1 MIYCNPVPIANSCY
15 IDKET
20 TNDALTAF
28 AKAVC
33 DLVALGKSMD
43 ITIGVCRIKIV
54 NRNLTYT
61 FDRNFAE
68 SLNFTNYEKQMKKS
82 LKETKSHW
90 TDSYNQKWN

>member
-1 MIYCNPVPIANSCY
+1 
-15 IDKET
+15 
-20 TNDALTAF
+20 
-28 AKAVC
+28 
-33 DLVALGKSMD
+33 MD

-61 FDRNFAE
+61 YDRNFAE